1 MSDYRIKSKIEY
13 DETADIVNNIKIGSI
28 IGAGFLTVVVGV
40 CTWLLKTKV
49 EEIPEPEYEDEYDDE
64 YDTEYEEE

>member
-1 MSDYRIKSKIEY
+1 MSDYRIKTKIKY
-13 DETADIVNNIKIGSI
+13 DEDADIVNNIKIGSI
-28 IGAGFLTVVVGV
+28 IGAGFLTMVVGV

-49 EEIPEPEYEDEYDDE
+49 EEIPESEYEDE